1 MKLVIAAIAILSI
14 FGISALNWRNS
25 VKAVF
30 FILVIEGALRKWV
43 LPQASDTIYFLKDL
57 VLLGAY
63 LQYYVFSTR
72 RFSIQNR
79 PISILTIFA
88 SIWCVLQVFN
98 PSLGSPLVGL
108 FGLRGYIFYIPL
120 MWMLP
125 TLFQSEQDLYKFLR
139 SHLLLVIPVGFL
151 GIAQFFSPAT
161 SPINVYAP
169 SQLKEVATFGVAG
182 ATQIVR
188 VTGTFSYID
197 GYAVYLLI
205 CFGLLISLLSLS
217 QPPFWKWVSIFELI
231 LVTVNSCMTGSRSV
245 VFALLLFFVS
255 FITVKGFT
263 QPEKSISLLSK
274 FLLPAICIS
283 LVSFIWF
290 KPAID
295 AFLLRT
301 NSNQDVTARITATFT
316 QPFEFIQYKGLDGY
330 GTGATQPGSQALRRS
345 LNLPDGATI
354 PTYFEEEPGRIVLE
368 LGPIGFFLWY
378 GLRLSLLVALL
389 RVFCQLKKPFLRQLA
404 LTALLIQTL
413 AIYDQ
418 LVTQPTFLAYYW
430 FLSGFIFLL
439 PQLESIENWYRE
451 QQLLQQHNV
460 SSAYLPDSPY
470 Q

>member
-1 MKLVIAAIAILSI
+1 MKLLIAAIAILCI
-14 FGISALNWRNS
+14 VGISALNWRGS
-25 VKAVF
+25 VKTVF

-43 LPQASDTIYFLKDL
+43 LPQASDAIYFLKDL

-63 LQYYVFSTR
+63 LQYFVFSSR

-79 PISILTIFA
+79 TISILIIFA
-88 SIWCVLQVFN
+88 SVWCVLQIFN
-98 PSLGSPLVGL
+98 PSLGSPLVGI

-125 TLFQSEQDLYKFLR
+125 TLFRSEQDLYKFLHF
-139 SHLLLVIPVGFL
+139 HLLLVIPIGLL
-151 GIAQFFSPAT
+151 GIAQFFSPT
-161 SPINVYAP
+161 NSPINVYAP

-182 ATQIVR
+182 ATQFAR
-188 VTGTFSYID
+188 VTGTFSFID

-205 CFGLLISLLSLS
+205 CFGLLIALLSLQ
-217 QPPFWKWVSIFELI
+217 QPPFWKWVSIFELS
-231 LVTVNSCMTGSRSV
+231 LVTINSCMTGSRSV
-245 VFALLLFFVS
+245 VFALLLFFFS

-263 QPEKSISLLSK
+263 QPEKNISLLGK

-290 KPAID
+290 KPAIN

-330 GTGATQPGSQALRRS
+330 GTGATQPGGQTLRRL
-345 LNLPDGATI
+345 LNLPDGAVI
-354 PTYFEEEPGRIVLE
+354 PTYYEEEPGRIVLE

-378 GLRLSLLVALL
+378 GLRLSILIEIWL
-389 RVFCQLKKPFLRQLA
+389 VFCKLKKPFLRQLA
-404 LTALLIQTL
+404 LTALLIQTIG
-413 AIYDQ
+413 IYDQ

-430 FLSGFIFLL
+430 FFSGFIFLL
-439 PQLESIENWYRE
+439 PRLESIESWYRE

-460 SSAYLPDSPY
+460 SSTYLPDSPY